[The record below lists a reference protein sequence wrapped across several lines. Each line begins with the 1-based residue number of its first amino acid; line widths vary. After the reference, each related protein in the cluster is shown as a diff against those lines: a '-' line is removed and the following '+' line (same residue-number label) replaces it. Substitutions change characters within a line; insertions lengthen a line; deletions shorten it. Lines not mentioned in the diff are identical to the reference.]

1 MNLIIDRFEG
11 EYAVVE
17 LPDKTFVTIP
27 KKALP
32 EEAKEGDIIT
42 ITVNNSETEKRKKK
56 IRKLADDLWE

>member
-11 EYAVVE
+11 GYAVVE
-17 LPDKTFVTIP
+17 LPDRTFVNIP

-42 ITVNNSETEKRKKK
+42 ITVNKSETERRKDN
-56 IRKLADDLWE
+56 IRKLAEDLWE

>member
-17 LPDKTFVTIP
+17 LPDKTLANIP

-32 EEAKEGDIIT
+32 EEAAEGDIIT
-42 ITVNNSETEKRKKK
+42 ITVNKRETEKQKEK
-56 IRKLADDLWE
+56 IRKMADDLWE

>member
-17 LPDKTFVTIP
+17 LPDKTLANIP

-32 EEAKEGDIIT
+32 EEAAEGDIIT
-42 ITVNNSETEKRKKK
+42 IAVNKIETAKRKEKV
-56 IRKLADDLWE
+56 RKMVEDLWE

>member
-11 EYAVVE
+11 DYAVVE
-17 LPDKTFVTIP
+17 LPDRTFVNIP
-27 KKALP
+27 KKVLP

-42 ITVNNSETEKRKKK
+42 ITVNKSETERRKDN

>member
-1 MNLIIDRFEG
+1 VN
-11 EYAVVE
+11 
-17 LPDKTFVTIP
+17 IP

-42 ITVNNSETEKRKKK
+42 ITVNKSETERRKDN

>member
-11 EYAVVE
+11 DYAVVE
-17 LPDKTFVTIP
+17 LSDRTFVNIP

-42 ITVNNSETEKRKKK
+42 ITVNKSETERRKDN

>member
-17 LPDKTFVTIP
+17 LPDKTFVNIP

-32 EEAKEGDIIT
+32 EETKEGDIIT
-42 ITVNNSETEKRKKK
+42 ITVNKGETEKRKKK